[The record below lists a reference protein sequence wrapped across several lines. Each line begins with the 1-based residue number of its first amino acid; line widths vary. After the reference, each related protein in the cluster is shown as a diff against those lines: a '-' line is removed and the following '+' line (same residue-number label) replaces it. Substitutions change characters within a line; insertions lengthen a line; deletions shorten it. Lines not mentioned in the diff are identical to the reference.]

1 MPKGQRIV
9 LFSFYLFLA
18 GVISFF
24 HNGALFPNTSDMI
37 VLYSALIMLSFIA
50 LFVEHFFTKP
60 TDVLASS
67 ISVLLLLAPIK
78 NDLSN
83 FGLWYEIF
91 FTYNVV
97 LVAISLLAL
106 LLLDDEKPSKSRQN
120 VISYYLKAFAA
131 HFGNGKFLFY
141 TLFILT
147 LLFYVDSQSKEFLIL
162 FGFSLII
169 LLVDPKRLFLKT
181 VPLKEFPDEVG
192 QIFSVQGKNTFLAKL
207 VRNKPLENG
216 QLVRFSF
223 NSGSGNEQHI
233 GCVIDIHVLDEKR
246 WAKILLLE
254 SADAPDMNPIKKGA
268 VCTIKDDFLLNIM
281 PICGTVIEGSNIR
294 KVRFHDSNHV
304 EIGEGSLLELCLG
317 DRKILYQVVQGT
329 TFVEA
334 LESMNEATGIVGDAV
349 QLGVWN
355 PNQLNFEKF
364 GWVPMVNTPLHLASD
379 IEEVPAPE
387 NHMCIGTLPNTNYP
401 VFLNKETAI
410 THHLAI
416 LGVTGTGKSVFT
428 RNIIRNIATIETKV
442 IVVDFTLEHGKQL
455 SDLQPRSIVSTEK
468 ENEIFSAID
477 TLDKEAGKFKNQ
489 QNQETIDE
497 CTKLIR
503 QGFGRAIRD
512 FLQSD
517 DKVLLFELPDV
528 SNSTGTLEYTKW
540 FFKMLFVIAKSYGNY
555 GRQVCVVLEEAHTVI
570 PEYNF
575 LGVADKSA
583 STLVNSIAQI
593 ALQGRK
599 YGVGFIVVAQRTANV
614 SKTVL
619 TQCNSIIAFQQFDRT
634 SSDFLSSHV
643 GEDMVQA
650 LPNLGFRQGIAV
662 GKAFKA
668 NLPLIFEVPK
678 IIEPEPVAERAEH
691 IEDATS

>member
-1 MPKGQRIV
+1 MPKGQRII

-18 GVISFF
+18 GLISLV
-24 HNGALFPNTSDMI
+24 HNGAIFPETSDMI
-37 VLYSALIMLSFIA
+37 VLYSALIMLSFIT

-60 TDVLASS
+60 TDVLASAIS
-67 ISVLLLLAPIK
+67 ILLLLAPIQ
-78 NDLSN
+78 NDLSK

-91 FTYNVV
+91 FTYNVG
-97 LVAISLLAL
+97 LVAASLLAL
-106 LLLDDEKPSKSRQN
+106 LLIDDQKPSNSWQNILSYQLKS
-120 VISYYLKAFAA
+120 FAT

-162 FGFSLII
+162 VGFSLVI
-169 LLVDPKRLFLKT
+169 LLVDPKRLFLKSIS
-181 VPLKEFPDEVG
+181 LKELPDEVG
-192 QIFSVQGKNTFLAKL
+192 KIFSVQGKSTFLANI

-223 NSGSGNEQHI
+223 NSGSGNKQHV
-233 GCVIDIHVLDEKR
+233 GCVIDIHVLDDKR

-254 SADAPDMNPIKKGA
+254 SASVPNVSPLKKGV
-268 VCTIKDDFLLNIM
+268 VCAISDDLLPQIM

-304 EIGEGSLLELCLG
+304 KIGEGSLLELSTG
-317 DRKILYQVVQGT
+317 SQKILYQVVQGT
-329 TFVEA
+329 TFVES
-334 LESMNEATGIVGDAV
+334 LESMNEATGIVGEAV

-355 PNQLNFEKF
+355 PNHMNFEKF
-364 GWVPMVNTPLHLASD
+364 GWVPMVNTPLNLASD
-379 IEEVPAPE
+379 IEEVPTPE
-387 NHMCIGTLPNTNYP
+387 NHMRIGALPNTNYP

-428 RNIIRNIATIETKV
+428 RNIIREISSIETKV

-455 SDLQPRSIVSTEK
+455 SDLQPRPILSKDKEK
-468 ENEIFSAID
+468 EVFAAID

-489 QNQETIDE
+489 QNQNTIDD

-503 QGFGRAIRD
+503 NSFGHAIKD
-512 FLQSD
+512 FLESD
-517 DKVLLFELPDV
+517 DRVLLFELPDV

-540 FFKMLFVIAKSYGNY
+540 FFKMLFVIAKNYGNY
-555 GRQVCVVLEEAHTVI
+555 GRKVCVVLEEAHTVI

-643 GEDMVQA
+643 GDDMVQA

-668 NLPLIFEVPK
+668 NLPLIFEVPE
-678 IIEPEPVAERAEH
+678 INEPAPVAGKVEQAED
-691 IEDATS
+691 EPN